1 MSLFFFVQNM
11 GLKFRERLADPP
23 RVCKICQKPSI
34 SYRWRASQHDERTAR
49 KCRGVSFDSYHLQ
62 IGTGKM
68 ARTEK
73 EEEQFRAL
81 AEYLSSRREAVLK
94 NWRDA
99 VEADPRLTT
108 ASNLSRTQFNDHIP
122 EVLDGFER
130 ALRSRNRVEKAEA
143 SADQRQSASEH
154 GTHRW
159 QQGYDQK
166 EVMCEW
172 ARLQRCLVD
181 ELERYESTHAELAF
195 GVMTVARRALTE
207 LCSEGVIESATRYAR
222 LQQVEASG
230 RLRDLQQALA
240 QINELEQQRAL
251 LWREAAHDLRG
262 SLGVV
267 QTAAFGLNKDG
278 VPETTRARFLV
289 RLKKGVESLHA
300 LLTDLTDLARIE
312 AGHERRKTS
321 TFDVTTVLQNVCGN
335 YQEMAAHRKLY
346 LNAEGP
352 PELIAEGDAIKVAR
366 IVQNLLTNAL
376 MHTERGGV
384 KVTWSLENEI
394 PATRWAL
401 CVQDTGPGFD
411 SGQVNPIAR
420 ELRQATEEAQ
430 DVSEENMSA
439 SEVESE
445 EPAPTLASLSSNQMP
460 HPPLREGIG
469 LVIVKRLCEILNA
482 SIELQTSPGEGT
494 TFRICFPIRY

>member
-1 MSLFFFVQNM
+1 M
-11 GLKFRERLADPP
+11 FRDQVVEQQLVALAD
-23 RVCKICQKPSI
+23 
-34 SYRWRASQHDERTAR
+34 
-49 KCRGVSFDSYHLQ
+49 
-62 IGTGKM
+62 
-68 ARTEK
+68 
-73 EEEQFRAL
+73 
-81 AEYLSSRREAVLK
+81 YLSGRRDAILRNWREAVT
-94 NWRDA
+94 
-99 VEADPRLTT
+99 ADPRLTA
-108 ASNLSRTQFNDHIP
+108 ASSLSRSQFNDHIP
-122 EVLDGFER
+122 EVLDAFER
-130 ALRSRNRVEKAEA
+130 ALRSHQRAEKAEA

-172 ARLQRCLVD
+172 AHLQRCLVN
-181 ELERYESTHAELAF
+181 ELEDYESTHTDLAV
-195 GVMTVARRALTE
+195 GVMTAARRALTD

-230 RLRDLQQALA
+230 RLRDLEQALA

-267 QTAAFGLNKDG
+267 QTAAYGLDKDG
-278 VPETTRARFLV
+278 MPETTRAKFLV
-289 RLKKGVESLHA
+289 RLKKGVGSLHA

-312 AGHERRKTS
+312 AGHEQRRMGA
-321 TFDVTTVLQNVCGN
+321 FDVATVLQTVCGN
-335 YQEMAAHRKLY
+335 YQELASQRELF

-352 PELIAEGDAIKVAR
+352 SELNVEGDAIKVAR
-366 IVQNLLTNAL
+366 IVQNLLANAL
-376 MHTERGGV
+376 MYTERGGV
-384 KVTWSLENEI
+384 KVAWGVENET

-420 ELRQATEEAQ
+420 VLKQATDEAQ
-430 DVSEENMSA
+430 
-439 SEVESE
+439 EVEDNTMPTHSAE
-445 EPAPTLASLSSNQMP
+445 NHDPAPTLASLSP
-460 HPPLREGIG
+460 HQPLHAPLREGIG
-469 LVIVKRLCEILNA
+469 LTIVKRLCEILDA

-494 TFRICFPIRY
+494 TFRISFPIRY

>member
-1 MSLFFFVQNM
+1 
-11 GLKFRERLADPP
+11 
-23 RVCKICQKPSI
+23 
-34 SYRWRASQHDERTAR
+34 
-49 KCRGVSFDSYHLQ
+49 
-62 IGTGKM
+62 M
-68 ARTEK
+68 AITE
-73 EEEQFRAL
+73 EEEQLAAL
-81 AEYLSSRREAVLK
+81 ADYLSGRREAILRS
-94 NWRDA
+94 WRDT

-108 ASNLSRTQFNDHIP
+108 ASNLSRSQFNDHIP
-122 EVLDGFER
+122 EVLDAFER
-130 ALRSRNRVEKAEA
+130 ALRSRKRAEKAEA

-172 ARLQRCLVD
+172 AHLQRCLVN
-181 ELERYESTHAELAF
+181 ELEHYENTRADLAV
-195 GVMTVARRALTE
+195 GVMTAARRALTD

-222 LQQVEASG
+222 LQQIEASG
-230 RLRDLQQALA
+230 RLRDLEQALA

-289 RLKKGVESLHA
+289 KLKKGVESLQA

-312 AGHERRKTS
+312 AGHEQRRTS
-321 TFDVTTVLQNVCGN
+321 AFDVATVLQNVCGN
-335 YQEMAAHRKLY
+335 YQEMAAQRELF

-352 PELIAEGDAIKVAR
+352 SELIVDGDAIKVAR
-366 IVQNLLTNAL
+366 ILQNLLANAL
-376 MHTERGGV
+376 MYTERGGV
-384 KVTWSLENEI
+384 KVAWSLENET

-420 ELRQATEEAQ
+420 ELKQATEEAQ
-430 DVSEENMSA
+430 DVTDKNTPTGSSENND
-439 SEVESE
+439 
-445 EPAPTLASLSSNQMP
+445 PAPTLASLSSNQTSRSP
-460 HPPLREGIG
+460 SREGIG
-469 LVIVKRLCEILNA
+469 LTIVKRLCEILDA
-482 SIELQTSPGEGT
+482 SMELQTSPGEGT
-494 TFRICFPIRY
+494 TFRISFPLRY